1 MNEPARAVFSKQE
14 QPCAQVA
21 GFESLAE
28 LALDMRSSW
37 NHAADPI
44 WRQLDPVFWD
54 LTRNAWAVLQTVSRD
69 KLERL
74 LQEPRFRQRVDEL
87 LRVRRESAAAP
98 GWFQQTYPNS
108 SLRNVVV
115 F

>member
-44 WRQLDPVFWD
+44 WR
-54 LTRNAWAVLQTVSRD
+54 TASKSRC
-69 KLERL
+69 
-74 LQEPRFRQRVDEL
+74 
-87 LRVRRESAAAP
+87 
-98 GWFQQTYPNS
+98 G
-108 SLRNVVV
+108 
-115 F
+115 